1 MKNYVKEMETITRKK
16 KSFFLS
22 FLLGI
27 LFFMVYSGI
36 ILTEH
41 TFLRDICL
49 ISSMASIL
57 LVSSLA
63 TYAGEGRRVIK
74 DVEGARLVIEWSGD
88 EPSVSKV
95 NALVSLF
102 RSRKREMGWRKVTDI
117 LIDYDYWEDELWK
130 DVARTGEGERYG
142 KNSELLKGI

>member
-1 MKNYVKEMETITRKK
+1 METITRKK

-27 LFFMVYSGI
+27 LFFVVYSSI

-41 TFLRDICL
+41 TLLHDICF

-57 LVSSLA
+57 LASSLA
-63 TYAGEGRRVIK
+63 TYAGEGRHIIK
-74 DVEGARLVIEWSGD
+74 DVESATLVIKWSGD
-88 EPSVSKV
+88 EPSSGKV
-95 NALVSLF
+95 NSLVSLF

-117 LIDYDYWEDELWK
+117 LIDYDYWEDDLWK
-130 DVARTGEGERYG
+130 DAASIRER
-142 KNSELLKGI
+142 KTLWEKQSTI

>member
-1 MKNYVKEMETITRKK
+1 METITRKK
-16 KSFFLS
+16 KSFFLN

-27 LFFMVYSGI
+27 LFFVVYSGI
-36 ILTEH
+36 ILREH

-63 TYAGEGRRVIK
+63 TYAGEGRRIIK
-74 DVEGARLVIEWSGD
+74 DVEGAMLVIEWGGD
-88 EPSVSKV
+88 EPSDSKV

-117 LIDYDYWEDELWK
+117 LIDYDYRGNELWR
-130 DVARTGEGERYG
+130 DVARTAKGEGYG
-142 KNSELLKGI
+142 KSSELFKGI